1 MMGRLFAIFIVIS
14 LILPS
19 YLASEEN
26 VIVIVR
32 DYKGIERKAV
42 ISNEERNEL
51 ENLLMKLIEKENYN
65 CLDIIFEKL
74 KNLKLIE
81 DIELKYFKNNV
92 SLSLFPFYAN
102 FLCLIFGYGNN
113 SWIETPSSIS
123 IILLWALLSHLDF
136 NFLEWLFISLYSY
149 YHFYPKSYLP
159 IAGWI
164 IAGEGKV
171 NVIGLFGYKRLLPKE
186 NFECPML
193 IILYR
198 FLGIAI
204 TFLAEGYEKT
214 YVVGASMAMLAI

>member
-1 MMGRLFAIFIVIS
+1 MMGRLFAVFIVIS

-19 YLASEEN
+19 YSALEKNA
-26 VIVIVR
+26 VILK
-32 DYKGIERKAV
+32 DYKGIERKAF
-42 ISNEERNEL
+42 ISSEERNEL
-51 ENLLMKLIEKENYN
+51 EKLFIKLIEEENYS

-74 KNLKLIE
+74 KKIGLIE
-81 DIELKYFKNNV
+81 DVELKYFKNNFS
-92 SLSLFPFYAN
+92 SLPFYPN
-102 FLCLIFGYGNN
+102 FLCLIFGYGSN

-123 IILLWALLSHLDF
+123 TILLWALLSHFNF
-136 NFLEWLFISLYSY
+136 NFLEWLFIILCSY
-149 YHFYPKSYLP
+149 YHFYPKAYLP

-171 NVIGLFGYKRLLPKE
+171 NVIGLFGYKRLMPKE

-198 FLGIAI
+198 FFGIAV
-204 TFLAEGYEKT
+204 TFLEKGYEKT